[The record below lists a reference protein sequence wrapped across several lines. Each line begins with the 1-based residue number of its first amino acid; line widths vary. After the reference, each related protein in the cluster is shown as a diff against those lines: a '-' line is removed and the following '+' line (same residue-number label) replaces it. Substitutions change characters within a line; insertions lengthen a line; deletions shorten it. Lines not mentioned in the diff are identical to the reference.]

1 VSFRLK
7 ISHYCICL
15 FLIACSPLPERDGKV
30 TSLTS
35 PAQWQTPIV
44 GNHFDH
50 WLSTFS
56 DPILKTCVQ
65 SALKNNY
72 DLKAAAARIKVA
84 NELVNITGSGRWPQL
99 SFAPGYLTNSGATS
113 ISYDVFEAF
122 FNLSWEVDLWNRIR
136 AAQHSTQ
143 QEAYA
148 VDADFHAA
156 QLSLAARTTQNYFE
170 LIEAHLQVKV
180 AEQSVKDRRAISEL
194 VRGRFN
200 LGLTGG
206 LDLRLVLTD
215 LANAEARLAENRNQ
229 VQIISRRLN
238 VLLGQYPDDQVLHSD
253 HLPTLPETLDAGL
266 PSELLTRRPDL
277 LAAFA
282 RVRSADASLVS
293 SQRALLPRLTLT
305 ANGGTASSALV
316 DIINP
321 QAAAWNLTAGL
332 LQPILTGDRLRSD
345 IRMHKDL
352 VEQAINNYHSTS
364 LNAFREVEQTLASE
378 QWLRIQERALTEA
391 VAQTQESR
399 KLAVYSYRQGLIQ
412 ILTLLD
418 SYRSALDAQSAHLA
432 MQRQLLNNRINLYLA
447 LGGSVNVID

>member
-1 VSFRLK
+1 MNFRLNL
-7 ISHYCICL
+7 IWYLSVF
-15 FLIACSPLPERDGKV
+15 FLIACSSLPKRDSK
-30 TSLTS
+30 LTRIS
-35 PAQWQTPIV
+35 PPPRWQTSIAE
-44 GNHFDH
+44 NRIEH
-50 WLSTFS
+50 WLNRFS
-56 DPILKTCVQ
+56 DPVLKICVH

-72 DLKAAAARIKVA
+72 DLKAAAARVNVA

-99 SFAPGYLTNSGATS
+99 SFVPGYLTNSGAASTR
-113 ISYDVFEAF
+113 YDVFEAF

-136 AAQHSTQ
+136 SAQQSSQ
-143 QEAYA
+143 QEAEA
-148 VDADFHAA
+148 VDADFRGA
-156 QLSLAARTTQNYFE
+156 QLSLAARTAQNYFE
-170 LIEAHLQVKV
+170 LIEANLQVKV
-180 AEQSVKDRRAISEL
+180 AEQSVSDRHAISEL

-200 LGLTGG
+200 LGLTRG

-215 LANAEARLAENRNQ
+215 LANAEARLADTRNQ

-238 VLLGQYPDDQVLHSD
+238 VLLGRYPDDQLQRAD
-253 HLPTLPETLDAGL
+253 HLPKLPDTLAAGL

-277 LAAFA
+277 IAAFA
-282 RVRSADASLVS
+282 RVRSADASLAS

-305 ANGGTASSALV
+305 TNGGTASSALT

-345 IRMHKDL
+345 IRMHKGL
-352 VEQAINNYHSTS
+352 VEEALNYYHSTS
-364 LNAFREVEQTLASE
+364 LNAFREVEQALASE

-418 SYRSALDAQSAHLA
+418 SYRSALDAQSAHLV

-447 LGGSVNVID
+447 LGGNDNVID